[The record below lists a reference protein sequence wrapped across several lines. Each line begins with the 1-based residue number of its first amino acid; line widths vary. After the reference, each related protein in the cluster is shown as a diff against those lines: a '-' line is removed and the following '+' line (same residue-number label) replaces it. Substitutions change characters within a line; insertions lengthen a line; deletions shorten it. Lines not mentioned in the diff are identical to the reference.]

1 MKKILL
7 IMLVLAYS
15 NTYSQA
21 TYTSNADGNW
31 SSASSWTPS
40 GTADSDSDGV
50 PDSNDDVI
58 INHSITV
65 LSSQAA
71 NTVDNNFASGKILTV
86 SGNSGLLTVTS
97 NFINDGGAVLISGGN
112 AANPATLTI
121 NGNLTQEGDFTI
133 NAGQRLIMGG
143 SSTITAKNP
152 ININSSSDSYGS
164 LYLYSSFTQGSSSGK
179 LSYRRFVAGTNSWDL
194 ISVPISNL
202 SINTFAQ
209 GEDDL
214 ATNSNQYGIG
224 EYSNTTASYNAG
236 TGSGANTWLNF
247 TTSTA
252 PGAGNFTAGKGY
264 QMATSNAGSGSGA
277 EMTFAGIPNTG
288 SVTFAIIN
296 SETGT
301 AADNDA
307 SDGSKFNLVG
317 NPYPS
322 FLSVASVISGNSGV
336 LHANNQAVYGYT
348 GSGYTTYNNASG
360 GYIAPGQ
367 GFMVGADSSSPAQF
381 SFTTSMQSTANT
393 TMDDFISGDPMD
405 DDRAELFIG
414 YVSNE
419 DNDRTRLYVI
429 ENMTDGLDLGYDAA
443 KISFADNFISSRLVS
458 DDDGSDITIQSL
470 AYSELSNK
478 IIPLVVN
485 SPIGQEFTLSIT
497 HNTTPADL
505 NVYLEDA
512 MEGTMTDLKAGDFI
526 LSPSTDLEGVG
537 RFFIHTTAD
546 TMSNNEVSTS
556 MLNAFKEVNADN
568 ITIEGLATLSNN
580 INVSLYNIL
589 GRKVL
594 DTSLRNNMN
603 TQTISTLGISSGIY
617 VIELESG
624 NYRLTKKLIIQ

>member
-1 MKKILL
+1 
-7 IMLVLAYS
+7 MLVLVYS
-15 NTYSQA
+15 NTFSQA

-40 GTADSDSDGV
+40 GTADSDSDGI

-65 LSSQAA
+65 LTSQAA
-71 NTVDNNFASGKILTV
+71 NTVVNNFSSGKLLTL

-97 NFINDGGAVLISGGN
+97 TFTNNDGVVLITGGN
-112 AANPATLTI
+112 SSNPATLTI
-121 NGNLTQEGDFTI
+121 NGNFVQEGEFTI
-133 NAGQRLIMGG
+133 NAGQRLVMGA
-143 SSTITAKNP
+143 SSTIAAKNP
-152 ININSSSDSYGS
+152 IVIKSSSDSYGS
-164 LYLYSSFTQGSSSGK
+164 LYLYSTFSQESGSGK
-179 LSYRRFVAGTNSWDL
+179 VSYRRFVAGTASWDL
-194 ISVPISNL
+194 ISVPISDL
-202 SINTFAQ
+202 SINTFAT

-214 ATNSNQYGIG
+214 ATNGVQYAIG

-236 TGSGANTWLNF
+236 TGSGANTWLNY

-264 QMATSNAGSGSGA
+264 QMATDNAGAGGGA
-277 EMTFAGIPNTG
+277 EMTFDGIPNTG
-288 SVTFAIIN
+288 SVTIAIIS

-301 AADNDA
+301 ASDNDA
-307 SDGSKFNLVG
+307 SDGSRFNLVG

-322 FLSVASVISGNSGV
+322 FLSVTSVISGNSSV

-367 GFMVGADSSSPAQF
+367 GFMVGADSASSANF
-381 SFTTSMQSTANT
+381 EFTTSMQSTSNT
-393 TMDDFISGDPMD
+393 SMDDFISGDPMD

-419 DNDRTRLYVI
+419 DTDRTRLYFI

-485 SPIGQEFTLSIT
+485 SPMGQEFTLSIT

-505 NVYLEDA
+505 NVYLEDVV
-512 MEGTMTDLKAGDFI
+512 EGTMTDLKAGDFI
-526 LSPSTDLEGVG
+526 LTPSTDLEGVG

-556 MLNAFKEVNADN
+556 MLNAFKEVNSN
-568 ITIEGLATLSNN
+568 YITLEGLATQSNN

-589 GRKVL
+589 GTKVL
-594 DTSLRNNMN
+594 DTALSNNMN
-603 TQTISTLGISSGIY
+603 TQTISTLGMASGIY

-624 NYRLTKKLIIQ
+624 NDRLTKKLIIQ